1 MLVGFVAEQLR
12 LLYGSGIPSESFD
25 SISIVF
31 IEAECNK
38 TANSSMMHEGQ
49 VVNDNLHL
57 IIPPNGF
64 LSIYFNPDCSKE
76 KCYFQ
81 PAIINETSNHTLLIS
96 DDHLQFFAANM
107 SLLLSAN
114 ITGMST
120 ALCIMVKLSIF
131 NYYCSFTISSQKEK
145 QQLVI

>member
-1 MLVGFVAEQLR
+1 M
-12 LLYGSGIPSESFD
+12 
-25 SISIVF
+25 F

-38 TANSSMMHEGQ
+38 TTSLSIHEGQ

-57 IIPPNGF
+57 YIPPNGF
-64 LSIYFNPDCSKE
+64 LSVFFHPDCNKE

-96 DDHLQFFAANM
+96 DDQLQFSTANT

-114 ITGMST
+114 ITGMSA
-120 ALCIMVKLSIF
+120 ALCIIVI
-131 NYYCSFTISSQKEK
+131 II
-145 QQLVI
+145 QLLLLLYHS